1 MQRPVETDPKNPKKM
16 DRVVGQLGLLKSK
29 IVELIRTALIY
40 GSRVGFIGRGNNR
53 GAGQRRLGSHAGLR
67 VLYMRVAVQCT
78 ICTIDA
84 SHISHLADTLL
95 GSYR

>member
-40 GSRVGFIGRGNNR
+40 GSSGI
-53 GAGQRRLGSHAGLR
+53 
-67 VLYMRVAVQCT
+67 
-78 ICTIDA
+78 
-84 SHISHLADTLL
+84 
-95 GSYR
+95 YRSGE